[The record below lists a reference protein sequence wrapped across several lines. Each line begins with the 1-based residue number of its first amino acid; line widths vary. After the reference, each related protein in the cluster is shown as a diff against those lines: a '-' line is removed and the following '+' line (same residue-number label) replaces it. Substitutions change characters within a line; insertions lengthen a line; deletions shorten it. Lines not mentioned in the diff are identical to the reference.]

1 MKQKNIKTSIALLSN
16 MRKFALILALVFL
29 ASCVQVETEKVK
41 IGAIL
46 PMTGTFAFYG
56 EDQRTGIDVALEE
69 VGDKVTIIFEDSAGE
84 NPKAVA
90 AFNKL
95 TNVDGAKIVITST
108 SWISNSVYSQAA
120 DANILQAIIA
130 SAAFKRTRE
139 DTAVRFTVDVKDE
152 APYILDYLKPFSKVA
167 VLHLNNDYGKGWAE
181 MLKKDLGERVV
192 AVEAYNPGDAD
203 VSTQLSKIKAS
214 EPDVFVL
221 VSTGKE
227 GGLFA
232 KKAREL
238 GINAP
243 LVSQRP
249 IQSPE
254 LLQAGSAIEGLVY
267 SYPAYDVNHKFVS
280 RYKEKFGK
288 EPTVFAA
295 EAYDSIITIA
305 KASEKC
311 NTDTACLFKFFA
323 SSAYD
328 GALGHV
334 TFDEK
339 GDAHYPFI
347 LKQVKDGKFVLYEK

>member
-1 MKQKNIKTSIALLSN
+1 MKRFL
-16 MRKFALILALVFL
+16 LILLFL
-29 ASCVQVETEKVK
+29 ISCVPVAEEKIKV
-41 IGAIL
+41 GAIL

-56 EDQRTGIDVALEE
+56 EDQRTGIDIALEE
-69 VGDKVTIIFEDSAGE
+69 VGDEIDVIYEDSAGE
-84 NPKAVA
+84 NTKAVA

-95 TNVDGAKIVITST
+95 SNVDNSKIVITST
-108 SWISNSVYSQAA
+108 SWISNAVYSLAA

-139 DTAVRFTVDVKDE
+139 DKAVRFTVDVKDE
-152 APYILDYLKPFSKVA
+152 APYILDYLKDFKKIA

-181 MLKKDLGERVV
+181 MLKKNLSAKVV
-192 AVEAYNPGDAD
+192 AVETYNPGDAD
-203 VSTQLSKIKAS
+203 VSTQLSKIKAKN
-214 EPDVFVL
+214 PDMLIL

-238 GINAP
+238 GITAQFA
-243 LVSQRP
+243 SQRP

-254 LLQAGSAIEGLVY
+254 LLQEAEAVEGMVY

-295 EAYDSIITIA
+295 EAYDTVITIA
-305 KASEKC
+305 KAVEKC
-311 NTDTACLFKFFA
+311 ADTACMHSYFV
-323 SSAYD
+323 SSSYD

-339 GDAHYPFI
+339 ADAHYPFV
-347 LKQVKDGKFVLYEK
+347 LKQVKDGKFVVKE

>member
-1 MKQKNIKTSIALLSN
+1 MKQESLKMLGNSLSY
-16 MRKFALILALVFL
+16 MQKFALVLALVLL

-41 IGAIL
+41 VGAVL
-46 PMTGTFAFYG
+46 PMSGTFAFYG
-56 EDQRTGIDVALEE
+56 EDQRTGIEVALEE
-69 VGDKVTIIFEDSAGE
+69 VGDKIEVVYEDSAGE
-84 NPKAVA
+84 NTKAVA

-95 TNVDGAKIVITST
+95 TNVDSSKIVITST
-108 SWISNSVYSQAA
+108 SWISNALYSQAA

-139 DTAVRFTVDVKDE
+139 DRAVRFTVDVKDE
-152 APYILDYLKPFSKVA
+152 APYILEHLKPFNKVA
-167 VLHLNNDYGKGWAE
+167 VLHLNNDYGKGWAD
-181 MLKKDLGERVV
+181 MLKQDFGDKVV
-192 AVEAYNPGDAD
+192 AVETYNPGDAD
-203 VSTQLSKIKAS
+203 VSSQLSKIKAS
-214 EPDVFVL
+214 EPDMLVL

-243 LVSQRP
+243 LSSQRP

-254 LLQAGSAIEGLVY
+254 LLQAGDAVEGLVY

-295 EAYDSIITIA
+295 EAYDAIITIA
-305 KASEKC
+305 NASEKC
-311 NTDTACLFKFFA
+311 GEDTACLHKFFV
-323 SSAYD
+323 SSSYD

-334 TFDEK
+334 TFDDK
-339 GDAHYPFI
+339 GDAHYPFV
-347 LKQVKDGKFVLYEK
+347 LKQVKD